1 MAQLKGYQ
9 EVISHSFKVSMTY
22 LKNIHDS
29 EDISQQVAM
38 LFYLSKDK
46 ISPESQNSWIH
57 VVTKNKCLKQL
68 DLQKKNVNFDCV
80 QDFIPD
86 EFTEI
91 EENIENIE
99 PDGNILLEYIDVL
112 KRPDKKLF
120 MDYVKA
126 GQKIKALCKQK
137 KLKYDSTKK
146 KIFRIKK
153 DLKARYFMEKGM
165 IGTKNILSSKLQENI
180 QNFIK
185 VFRESISN
193 NSLPKMRK
201 YFGRII
207 SENEIPKFNIS
218 EVIEYDVKSISKN
231 TFRIY
236 VYFWDNE
243 RMKSLFFDINV
254 DQNQVKITEL
264 PCYSE
269 KVNVY
274 DVENTS
280 DLVLDQ
286 FQEDKRTG
294 VINLNQKQIIELLPH
309 SGFIEEYYIDDSE
322 PSS

>member
-68 DLQKKNVNFDCV
+68 DLQKKNINFDDV
-80 QDFIPD
+80 QDYIPD
-86 EFTEI
+86 QFVDESAKDSD
-91 EENIENIE
+91 IE

-120 MDYVKA
+120 MDYVKS

-137 KLKYDSTKK
+137 KLKYDSAKK

-153 DLKARYFMEKGM
+153 DLKAKYFMEKGM

-185 VFRESISN
+185 VFRDSVSN

-201 YFGRII
+201 YFGRTI
-207 SENEIPKFNIS
+207 SEDEIPVFNIS
-218 EVIEYDVKSISKN
+218 EVIEYDVRSISKD

-236 VYFWDNE
+236 VYFLDNE

-254 DQNQVKITEL
+254 DQSQVKITKL
-264 PCYSE
+264 PSYSE
-269 KVNVY
+269 KVIVY

-280 DLVLDQ
+280 DLVIDQ

-294 VINLNQKQIIELLPH
+294 VINLNQKQIIEMLPH
-309 SGFIEEYYIDDSE
+309 SGFLEEYYMDDPE
-322 PSS
+322 SSS